1 MSAKSVLNE
10 FRGGINRS
18 ALREVDGSV
27 RIKARSLPV
36 WGESIPRKIG
46 ELYTDSLFLSYSF
59 LVIRPRAS
67 SEFGEVWDGLLRLAQ
82 LYLRLLAIRVHQ
94 KTQH

>member
-36 WGESIPRKIG
+36 RGESIPRKIG
-46 ELYTDSLFLSYSF
+46 ELYKDSEGFF
-59 LVIRPRAS
+59 
-67 SEFGEVWDGLLRLAQ
+67 
-82 LYLRLLAIRVHQ
+82 
-94 KTQH
+94 